1 MGKTICLLIALVFLA
16 QAEYVKSLQPALQS
30 QEKPQKTPKTTRN
43 SRIPSDKNISKAE
56 NSKIPSDKNVSK
68 AELNTS
74 NAGNSKIRIKPSKP
88 QNSQN
93 NSTPLNTSGFS
104 KNSPTKSLNP
114 AKSDEYIF
122 WAHFFTT
129 NQMLSTRV
137 IAISKAMKKSDESE
151 FLPFCELR
159 ATKVAG
165 QSELEFFR
173 SHEEELAD
181 CFTKSPFKVLEYSG
195 YELKAAKQKAIL
207 HTNIT
212 QIPIHFIAIFKAQGA
227 TILAKISQ

>member
-43 SRIPSDKNISKAE
+43 SRIPSDKNLNKAE
-56 NSKIPSDKNVSK
+56 NSKI
-68 AELNTS
+68 LLT
-74 NAGNSKIRIKPSKP
+74 PSKQ

-93 NSTPLNTSGFS
+93 SRIPLNTKNTSGFS
-104 KNSPTKSLNP
+104 KNIPTKNLNP

-159 ATKVAG
+159 ATKVAT

-195 YELKAAKQKAIL
+195 YELQSAKQKAKL
-207 HTNIT
+207 YTNIT

>member
-1 MGKTICLLIALVFLA
+1 MGKTICLLIALVFLT

-43 SRIPSDKNISKAE
+43 SRIPSDKNVSKAE
-56 NSKIPSDKNVSK
+56 NSKI
-68 AELNTS
+68 LLT
-74 NAGNSKIRIKPSKP
+74 PSKQ

-93 NSTPLNTSGFS
+93 SRIPLNTKNTSGFS

-159 ATKVAG
+159 ATKVAT

-195 YELKAAKQKAIL
+195 YELQSAKQKAIL

-212 QIPIHFIAIFKAQGA
+212 QIPIHFIAVFKAQGA
-227 TILAKISQ
+227 TILAKISK

>member
-43 SRIPSDKNISKAE
+43 SRIPSDKNLNKAE
-56 NSKIPSDKNVSK
+56 NSKIPSDKNLNK
-68 AELNTS
+68 AE
-74 NAGNSKIRIKPSKP
+74 NSKILLTPSKQ

-93 NSTPLNTSGFS
+93 SRIPLNTKNTSGFS

-159 ATKVAG
+159 ATKVAT

-195 YELKAAKQKAIL
+195 YELKAAKQKAKL

>member
-43 SRIPSDKNISKAE
+43 SRIPSNKNVSKAE
-56 NSKIPSDKNVSK
+56 NSKISSDKNLNK
-68 AELNTS
+68 AE
-74 NAGNSKIRIKPSKP
+74 NSKILLTPSKQ

-93 NSTPLNTSGFS
+93 SKIPLNTKNTSGFS
-104 KNSPTKSLNP
+104 KNSPTKNLNP

-159 ATKVAG
+159 ATKAAG

>member
-43 SRIPSDKNISKAE
+43 SRIPSDRNLSKAE
-56 NSKIPSDKNVSK
+56 NSKIPSDKNLNK
-68 AELNTS
+68 AE
-74 NAGNSKIRIKPSKP
+74 NSKILLTPSKQ

-93 NSTPLNTSGFS
+93 SRIPLNTKNTSGFS

-195 YELKAAKQKAIL
+195 YELQSAKQKAIL

-212 QIPIHFIAIFKAQGA
+212 QIPIHFIAVFKAQGA

>member
-30 QEKPQKTPKTTRN
+30 QEKPQKIPKTTRN

-56 NSKIPSDKNVSK
+56 NSKIPSDKNLNK
-68 AELNTS
+68 AE
-74 NAGNSKIRIKPSKP
+74 NSKILLTPSKQ

-93 NSTPLNTSGFS
+93 SRIPLNTKNTSGFS

-159 ATKVAG
+159 ATKVAT

-195 YELKAAKQKAIL
+195 YELKEAKQKAIL

>member
-43 SRIPSDKNISKAE
+43 SRIPDNKNL
-56 NSKIPSDKNVSK
+56 SK

-74 NAGNSKIRIKPSKP
+74 NAGNSRTHIKPSKP

-93 NSTPLNTSGFS
+93 NSAPLNTSGFS
-104 KNSPTKSLNP
+104 KNIPTKSLNP

-159 ATKVAG
+159 ATKIAG

-195 YELKAAKQKAIL
+195 YELQSAKQKAIL

>member
-43 SRIPSDKNISKAE
+43 SRIPSDKN
-56 NSKIPSDKNVSK
+56 VSK

-74 NAGNSKIRIKPSKP
+74 KAENSRTHIKPSKP

-93 NSTPLNTSGFS
+93 NSASLNTSGFS

-159 ATKVAG
+159 ATKVAT

-195 YELKAAKQKAIL
+195 YELHSAKQKAKL
-207 HTNIT
+207 YTNIT

>member
-43 SRIPSDKNISKAE
+43 SRIPSDKNVSKAE
-56 NSKIPSDKNVSK
+56 NSKIPSDKNLNK
-68 AELNTS
+68 AE
-74 NAGNSKIRIKPSKP
+74 NSKILLTPSKQ

-93 NSTPLNTSGFS
+93 SRIPLNTKNTSGFS

-159 ATKVAG
+159 ATKVAA

-195 YELKAAKQKAIL
+195 YELNSAKQKAKL

>member
-56 NSKIPSDKNVSK
+56 NSKISSDKNLNK
-68 AELNTS
+68 AE
-74 NAGNSKIRIKPSKP
+74 NSKILLTPSKQ

-93 NSTPLNTSGFS
+93 SRIPLNTKNTSGFS

-114 AKSDEYIF
+114 VKSDEYIF

-159 ATKVAG
+159 ATKVAA

>member
-43 SRIPSDKNISKAE
+43 SRIPDNKNL
-56 NSKIPSDKNVSK
+56 SK
-68 AELNTS
+68 AELNAS
-74 NAGNSKIRIKPSKP
+74 NAGNSRTHIKPSKP

-93 NSTPLNTSGFS
+93 NSAPLNTIGFS
-104 KNSPTKSLNP
+104 KNNPTKSLNP

-137 IAISKAMKKSDESE
+137 IAISKAMKKSDESK

-159 ATKVAG
+159 ATKIAR

-195 YELKAAKQKAIL
+195 YELHSAKQKAKL

>member
-56 NSKIPSDKNVSK
+56 NSKIPSDKNLNK
-68 AELNTS
+68 AE
-74 NAGNSKIRIKPSKP
+74 NSKILLTPSKQ

-93 NSTPLNTSGFS
+93 SRIPLNTKNTSGFS

-159 ATKVAG
+159 ATKVAT

-195 YELKAAKQKAIL
+195 YELHSAKQKAIL

>member
-43 SRIPSDKNISKAE
+43 SRIPSDKNL
-56 NSKIPSDKNVSK
+56 SK
-68 AELNTS
+68 AEL

-93 NSTPLNTSGFS
+93 NSAPLNTSGFS

-159 ATKVAG
+159 ATKVAT

-195 YELKAAKQKAIL
+195 YELHSAKQKAIL

>member
-43 SRIPSDKNISKAE
+43 SRIPDNKNL
-56 NSKIPSDKNVSK
+56 SK

-74 NAGNSKIRIKPSKP
+74 NAGNSRTHIKPSKP

-93 NSTPLNTSGFS
+93 NSAPLNTSGFS
-104 KNSPTKSLNP
+104 KNIPTKSLNP

-159 ATKVAG
+159 ATKVAT

-195 YELKAAKQKAIL
+195 YELHSAKQKAKL
-207 HTNIT
+207 YTNIT

>member
-43 SRIPSDKNISKAE
+43 SRIPSNKNVSKAE
-56 NSKIPSDKNVSK
+56 NSKIPSDKNLNK
-68 AELNTS
+68 AE
-74 NAGNSKIRIKPSKP
+74 NSKILLTPSKQ

-93 NSTPLNTSGFS
+93 SRIPLNTKNTSGFS

-195 YELKAAKQKAIL
+195 YELHSAKQKAIL

>member
-43 SRIPSDKNISKAE
+43 SRIPSDKNLNKAE
-56 NSKIPSDKNVSK
+56 NSKI
-68 AELNTS
+68 LLT
-74 NAGNSKIRIKPSKP
+74 PSKQ

-93 NSTPLNTSGFS
+93 SRIPLNTKNTSGFS
-104 KNSPTKSLNP
+104 KNIPIKSLNP

-159 ATKVAG
+159 ATKVAT

-195 YELKAAKQKAIL
+195 YELHSAKQKAKL
-207 HTNIT
+207 YTNIT

>member
-43 SRIPSDKNISKAE
+43 SRIPDNKNL
-56 NSKIPSDKNVSK
+56 SK
-68 AELNTS
+68 AELNAS
-74 NAGNSKIRIKPSKP
+74 NAGNSRTHIKPSKP

-93 NSTPLNTSGFS
+93 NSAPLNTSGFS

-114 AKSDEYIF
+114 TKSDEYIF

-159 ATKVAG
+159 ATKVAT

>member
-43 SRIPSDKNISKAE
+43 SRIPSDKNLNKAE
-56 NSKIPSDKNVSK
+56 NSKI
-68 AELNTS
+68 LLT
-74 NAGNSKIRIKPSKP
+74 PSKQ

-93 NSTPLNTSGFS
+93 SRIPLNTKNTSGFS
-104 KNSPTKSLNP
+104 KNIPTKSLNP

-159 ATKVAG
+159 ATKAAG

-195 YELKAAKQKAIL
+195 YELKEAKQKAIL

>member
-1 MGKTICLLIALVFLA
+1 MGKTICLLIAIALLA

-56 NSKIPSDKNVSK
+56 NSKIHSDKNLNK
-68 AELNTS
+68 AE
-74 NAGNSKIRIKPSKP
+74 NSKILLTPSKQ

-93 NSTPLNTSGFS
+93 SRIPLNTKNTSGFS

-159 ATKVAG
+159 ATKAAG

-195 YELKAAKQKAIL
+195 YELQSAKQKAIL

>member
-43 SRIPSDKNISKAE
+43 SRIPSDKNVSKAE
-56 NSKIPSDKNVSK
+56 NSKIPSDKNLNK
-68 AELNTS
+68 AE
-74 NAGNSKIRIKPSKP
+74 NSKILLTPSKQ

-93 NSTPLNTSGFS
+93 SRIPLNTKNTSGFS

-159 ATKVAG
+159 ATKVAT

-195 YELKAAKQKAIL
+195 YELHSAKQKAKL
-207 HTNIT
+207 YTNIT

>member
-56 NSKIPSDKNVSK
+56 NSKI
-68 AELNTS
+68 LLT
-74 NAGNSKIRIKPSKP
+74 PSKQ

-93 NSTPLNTSGFS
+93 SRIPLNTKNTSGFS
-104 KNSPTKSLNP
+104 KNIPTKSLNP

-159 ATKVAG
+159 ATKVVG
-165 QSELEFFR
+165 QSELEFFH

>member
-16 QAEYVKSLQPALQS
+16 QAEYVKSFQPALQS

-56 NSKIPSDKNVSK
+56 
-68 AELNTS
+68 L

-159 ATKVAG
+159 ATKVAT

-195 YELKAAKQKAIL
+195 YELHSAKQKAIL

>member
-43 SRIPSDKNISKAE
+43 SRIPSDKN
-56 NSKIPSDKNVSK
+56 VSK
-68 AELNTS
+68 AELNAS

-93 NSTPLNTSGFS
+93 NSASLNTSGFS

-159 ATKVAG
+159 ATKVAT

-195 YELKAAKQKAIL
+195 YELKAAKQKAKL
-207 HTNIT
+207 YTNIT

>member
-16 QAEYVKSLQPALQS
+16 QAEYVKSLQPTLQS

-43 SRIPSDKNISKAE
+43 SRILDN
-56 NSKIPSDKNVSK
+56 KNVSK
-68 AELNTS
+68 AELNVS
-74 NAGNSKIRIKPSKP
+74 NAGNSRTHIKPSKP

-93 NSTPLNTSGFS
+93 NSASLNTSGFS
-104 KNSPTKSLNP
+104 KNSPTKNLNP

-137 IAISKAMKKSDESE
+137 IAISKAMKKSDESK

-159 ATKVAG
+159 ATKVAT

-195 YELKAAKQKAIL
+195 YELHSAKQKAKL
-207 HTNIT
+207 YTNIT

>member
-56 NSKIPSDKNVSK
+56 NSKI
-68 AELNTS
+68 LLT
-74 NAGNSKIRIKPSKP
+74 PSKQ

-93 NSTPLNTSGFS
+93 SRISLNTKNTSGFS

-159 ATKVAG
+159 ATKVAT

-181 CFTKSPFKVLEYSG
+181 CFTKSPFKVLEYSS
-195 YELKAAKQKAIL
+195 YELKAAKQKAKL

>member
-43 SRIPSDKNISKAE
+43 SRIPSDKNLNKAE
-56 NSKIPSDKNVSK
+56 NSKI
-68 AELNTS
+68 LLT
-74 NAGNSKIRIKPSKP
+74 PSKQ

-93 NSTPLNTSGFS
+93 SRIPLNTKNTSGFS
-104 KNSPTKSLNP
+104 KNIPTKSLNP

-159 ATKVAG
+159 ATKVAT

-195 YELKAAKQKAIL
+195 YELHSAKQKAIL

>member
-43 SRIPSDKNISKAE
+43 SRIPSDKNVSKAE
-56 NSKIPSDKNVSK
+56 NSKI
-68 AELNTS
+68 LLT
-74 NAGNSKIRIKPSKP
+74 PSKQ

-93 NSTPLNTSGFS
+93 SRIPLNTKNTSGFS

-137 IAISKAMKKSDESE
+137 IAISKAMKKNDESE

-195 YELKAAKQKAIL
+195 YELHSAKQKAKL
-207 HTNIT
+207 YTNIT

>member
-16 QAEYVKSLQPALQS
+16 QAEYVKSFQPALQS

-43 SRIPSDKNISKAE
+43 SRIPDNKNL
-56 NSKIPSDKNVSK
+56 SK

-74 NAGNSKIRIKPSKP
+74 NAGNSRTHIKPSKP

-93 NSTPLNTSGFS
+93 NSAPLNTSGFS

-137 IAISKAMKKSDESE
+137 IAISKAMKKSDESK

-159 ATKVAG
+159 ATKIAG

-195 YELKAAKQKAIL
+195 YELHSAKQKAKL
-207 HTNIT
+207 YTNIT

>member
-56 NSKIPSDKNVSK
+56 NSKI
-68 AELNTS
+68 LLT
-74 NAGNSKIRIKPSKP
+74 PSKQ

-93 NSTPLNTSGFS
+93 SRIPLNTKNTSGFS

-159 ATKVAG
+159 ATKVAT

-195 YELKAAKQKAIL
+195 YELHSAKQKAIL

>member
-43 SRIPSDKNISKAE
+43 SRIPSDKNVSKAE
-56 NSKIPSDKNVSK
+56 NSKIPSDKNLNK
-68 AELNTS
+68 AE
-74 NAGNSKIRIKPSKP
+74 NSKILLTPSKQ

-93 NSTPLNTSGFS
+93 SRIPLNTKNTSEFS

-159 ATKVAG
+159 ATKVVG

>member
-43 SRIPSDKNISKAE
+43 SRIPDNKNL
-56 NSKIPSDKNVSK
+56 SK

-74 NAGNSKIRIKPSKP
+74 NAGNSRTHIKPSKP

-93 NSTPLNTSGFS
+93 NSAPLNTSGFS
-104 KNSPTKSLNP
+104 KNIPTKSLNP

-137 IAISKAMKKSDESE
+137 IAISKAMKKSDESK

-159 ATKVAG
+159 ATKIAR

-195 YELKAAKQKAIL
+195 YELHSAKQKAKL

>member
-43 SRIPSDKNISKAE
+43 SRIPSDKN
-56 NSKIPSDKNVSK
+56 VSK
-68 AELNTS
+68 AELNAS
-74 NAGNSKIRIKPSKP
+74 KAGNSKIRLTPSKQ

-93 NSTPLNTSGFS
+93 SRIPLNTKNTSGFS
-104 KNSPTKSLNP
+104 KNIPTKSLNP

-159 ATKVAG
+159 ATKVAT

-195 YELKAAKQKAIL
+195 YELHSAKQKAKL
-207 HTNIT
+207 YTNIT

>member
-43 SRIPSDKNISKAE
+43 SRIPSDKNVSKAE
-56 NSKIPSDKNVSK
+56 NSKIPSDKNLNK
-68 AELNTS
+68 AE
-74 NAGNSKIRIKPSKP
+74 NSKILLTPSKQ

-93 NSTPLNTSGFS
+93 SRIPLNTKNTSGFS

-159 ATKVAG
+159 ATKVTG

-195 YELKAAKQKAIL
+195 YELHSAKQKAKL

>member
-16 QAEYVKSLQPALQS
+16 QAEYVKSFQPALQS

-56 NSKIPSDKNVSK
+56 NSKISSDKNLNK
-68 AELNTS
+68 AE
-74 NAGNSKIRIKPSKP
+74 NSKILLTPSKQ

-93 NSTPLNTSGFS
+93 SKIPLNTKNTSGFS

-114 AKSDEYIF
+114 VKSDEYIF

-159 ATKVAG
+159 ATKVAA

-195 YELKAAKQKAIL
+195 YELQSAKQKAIL

>member
-1 MGKTICLLIALVFLA
+1 MGKTICLLIALVFLT

-43 SRIPSDKNISKAE
+43 SRIPDN
-56 NSKIPSDKNVSK
+56 KNVSK
-68 AELNTS
+68 AELNAS

-159 ATKVAG
+159 ATKVAT

-195 YELKAAKQKAIL
+195 YELHSAKQKAKL

>member
-1 MGKTICLLIALVFLA
+1 MGKTICLLIAIALLA
-16 QAEYVKSLQPALQS
+16 QAEYVKSLQPTLQS

-43 SRIPSDKNISKAE
+43 SRIPDNKNLSKAE
-56 NSKIPSDKNVSK
+56 QN
-68 AELNTS
+68 AS
-74 NAGNSKIRIKPSKP
+74 NAGNSRTHIKPSKP

-93 NSTPLNTSGFS
+93 NSAPLNTSGFS
-104 KNSPTKSLNP
+104 KNIPTKILNP

-159 ATKVAG
+159 ATKAAK

-195 YELKAAKQKAIL
+195 YELQSAKQKAKL
-207 HTNIT
+207 YTNIT

>member
-56 NSKIPSDKNVSK
+56 
-68 AELNTS
+68 L

-159 ATKVAG
+159 ATKVAT

-195 YELKAAKQKAIL
+195 YELHSAKQKAKL

>member
-16 QAEYVKSLQPALQS
+16 QAEYVKSLQPTLQS

-43 SRIPSDKNISKAE
+43 SRIPDNKN
-56 NSKIPSDKNVSK
+56 PSK

-74 NAGNSKIRIKPSKP
+74 KAENSRTHIKPSKP

-93 NSTPLNTSGFS
+93 NSASLNTSGFS

-159 ATKVAG
+159 ATKVVG

-195 YELKAAKQKAIL
+195 YELQSAKQKAKL